1 MVEEKRE
8 KTKQQTLSEKKEEGG
23 NARKLHDKGW
33 IHVIQYTIQPT
44 QQWQQHCGAADTHPT
59 QRKTEQFR

>member
-44 QQWQQHCGAADTHPT
+44 QQ
-59 QRKTEQFR
+59 